1 MVTAIKRYRLSMVT
15 GSETARELAATVI
28 YADGSRDN
36 INAMTRREKKYEDPA
51 GGMVRMVRRYG
62 SDGSVSWDRW
72 MRLAG

>member
-1 MVTAIKRYRLSMVT
+1 MLTEA
-15 GSETARELAATVI
+15 G
-28 YADGSRDN
+28 